1 MKVFRGDSMSE
12 LELLDRVLAS
22 GSLASDV
29 YFAGEPCGDWRLNT
43 SGSGH
48 AAFHLVLRGSPWI
61 HLPGD
66 AGSRRQLH
74 SGDFAFFAR
83 DVSHVLTNSEHAPA
97 ATDTLIESVRP
108 VGATDEETALICGK
122 LRLEQH
128 AQRFL
133 LAPLPD
139 VVVMPGSGEGTPK
152 IVSGIVSIMWEE
164 VRGQDKPLSVT
175 LNKLADVLVAQ
186 VLRFTVS
193 KRLVSSGAFAG
204 LADRHLGRALL
215 ELIRAPEQAWTVEWL
230 AQKAHMSRSA
240 FASRFQ
246 SVVGRTPLDFLRD
259 WRMQLAVG
267 LLRSGRPVADVALA
281 TGYDSEASFAKAFK
295 RVIGVGPGAMRFR

>member
-1 MKVFRGDSMSE
+1 MSE

-22 GSLASDV
+22 TSRGGDV
-29 YFAGEPCGDWRLNT
+29 YFGGELCGDWRVNA

-48 AAFHLVLRGSPWI
+48 GAFDLVLRGSPWI

-83 DVSHVLTNSEHAPA
+83 DLSHVLTNSEHALA
-97 ATDTLIESVRP
+97 ATDTLMESVRP

-122 LRLEQH
+122 LTLEEH

-139 VVVMPGSGEGTPK
+139 MVVMPGRGEGTPK

-164 VRGQDKPLSVT
+164 VRGQDQPLSVT

-193 KRLVSSGAFAG
+193 KRLVSSGALPG
-204 LADRHLGRALL
+204 LAIRPLGRAML
-215 ELIRAPEQAWTVEWL
+215 EV
-230 AQKAHMSRSA
+230 
-240 FASRFQ
+240 
-246 SVVGRTPLDFLRD
+246 
-259 WRMQLAVG
+259 
-267 LLRSGRPVADVALA
+267 
-281 TGYDSEASFAKAFK
+281 
-295 RVIGVGPGAMRFR
+295 

>member
-1 MKVFRGDSMSE
+1 MSE

-22 GSLASDV
+22 TSLASDV

-74 SGDFAFFAR
+74 SGDVAFFPR
-83 DVSHVLTNSEHAPA
+83 DVSHVLTRSEHTPA

-108 VGATDEETALICGK
+108 IGASDEETALICGK
-122 LRLEQH
+122 LRLEQY

-133 LAPLPD
+133 LAPLPE

-152 IVSGIVSIMWEE
+152 ITSAIVSIMWDE

-193 KRLVSSGAFAG
+193 NKLVSSGVFAG
-204 LADRHLGRALL
+204 LADRHLGAAVL
-215 ELIRAPEQAWTVEWL
+215 ELIRAPEQDWSVEWL
-230 AQKAHMSRSA
+230 AQKAYMSRSA
-240 FASRFQ
+240 FALRFH
-246 SVVGRTPLDFLRD
+246 SVVGCTPLDFLRD

-267 LLRSGRPVADVALA
+267 PLRSGRSVGDVALA
-281 TGYDSEASFAKAFK
+281 AGYNSEASFAKAFK
-295 RVIGVGPGAMRFR
+295 RVIGVGPGAMRSR